1 MADKNFEEE
10 KSLFDFHSM
19 QEIKEHFSLAEL
31 FDFAKKKNLGEWLE
45 TNLYFEEA
53 KKIFDALE
61 NELSDAEFKLLICKI
76 FSFDFSKLSAE
87 EFEAISNLI
96 SRNQRRDIYVEQRE
110 GDNRKIAF
118 IETQTELI
126 KALKDGAEVLYL
138 YGGEFKIPHT
148 WYNRTYIGRNN
159 AIIDFNFDGDIDFDE
174 RDIIFEDLQIFIHY
188 PVTLKISKSKNV
200 KIIDGGRKFIGEHP
214 TLKEMAEIM
223 QGRGAFESAENFK
236 SRAENLRGVAVG
248 VVLLEDK
255 NYIFDDKFILTPQWN
270 FDFISVLKDF
280 VADNDLFLY
289 LDAEKAQLLYTN
301 ERKLQIFADFTYIK
315 GKLQILNLYLET
327 KPLSRLEINF
337 VVRKK
342 ISDAENLIDL
352 EFVSSNKISS
362 AALAVLGY
370 GLALIT
376 AYKQTDEEVF

>member
-1 MADKNFEEE
+1 M
-10 KSLFDFHSM
+10 
-19 QEIKEHFSLAEL
+19 
-31 FDFAKKKNLGEWLE
+31 
-45 TNLYFEEA
+45 
-53 KKIFDALE
+53 
-61 NELSDAEFKLLICKI
+61 CKI
-76 FSFDFSKLSAE
+76 
-87 EFEAISNLI
+87 
-96 SRNQRRDIYVEQRE
+96 
-110 GDNRKIAF
+110 KI
-118 IETQTELI
+118 I
-126 KALKDGAEVLYL
+126 KIICLWHNSSSINHRA
-138 YGGEFKIPHT
+138 T

-174 RDIIFEDLQIFIHY
+174 RDIVFEDLQIFIHY

-200 KIIDGGRKFIGEHP
+200 KIIDGSKNFVGEHP

-223 QGRGAFESAENFK
+223 QGRNAFESAENFK

-301 ERKLQIFADFTYIK
+301 ERKLQIFADFTYIE

-327 KPLSRLEINF
+327 KTLGRLEINF